1 MSDDDDRD
9 TLKILVATDNHLGV
23 WEKDEI
29 RKDDSFITF
38 EEILQ
43 IAQQQAV
50 DLVLLGGDLFHDNKP
65 SRSTIVRAIDILTRY
80 TLSDKPVAFQVVSD
94 QSVNF
99 VSRRVNFENSNLN
112 VGLPV
117 FTIHGNHDDPAG
129 ADNLSAVDVL
139 STCNLVNYFGKAAL
153 SGSGVG
159 KIRIEPVLLKKG
171 NTKVGIYG
179 LGNVRD
185 ERLGRM
191 FQTPGCVEWARPASS
206 PDCPQNEWFNVF
218 VLHQNRVPHSQNAKN
233 CIRESYLARFLDF
246 VIWGHEHECIP
257 ESWVSSCLRQDI
269 STQGIPNQAVVSCCL
284 ASAGEHA
291 ASEDKSFSLIQPGS
305 SVATALSEGESK
317 RKHVVLFEINRERYR
332 TINFPLE
339 SVRPFLH
346 DNVTLQDHV
355 EVAGEDSEAITAFLE
370 NKVEYMIQ
378 KANSRAV
385 GGRDT
390 MLPLIRLRVDYTG
403 FSTINAQRF
412 GQKFVGK
419 VANPHDI
426 LLWHKAPVRKA
437 KAPGEVSENASL
449 TDGIRPEALDE
460 RQIEDLIAEHLQ
472 QHLEILPEQDLANA
486 LHNFVDKDEKQALHD
501 CVRAALAET
510 QTAAV
515 ADRAAG
521 ATGPEGDV
529 DAAVNAQIQHRRN
542 QQSAQATTAS
552 AARILP
558 SGPSDA
564 SLPQPN
570 GIAAMDED
578 DDMSV
583 PRPSSSRPASAGQG
597 RASSR
602 PPTAPESAR
611 GRQATLGEAFGRS
624 GRSTQQGESSTRTA
638 RSPAPRGRRGRGAST
653 PAATPTPRRGA
664 TRQTAQQAAARMQ
677 QHASSEDLEPSG
689 SDAAEDLIDEIE
701 EDDDDVI
708 SLMDEDEPVAAGRKR
723 GARPPL
729 AMTARKRGPGAGSQA
744 PAGGGGFIADSDD
757 EAQAA
762 PPVSRA
768 GRRRALGASQRSG
781 LPLSSQPGT
790 SQLTAKSWGAPR

>member
-99 VSRRVNFENSNLN
+99 VSRRVNFENSNFN

-153 SGSGVG
+153 GGSGVG

-191 FQTPGCVEWARPASS
+191 FQTPGCVEWARPAGS

-257 ESWVSSCLRQDI
+257 ESW
-269 STQGIPNQAVVSCCL
+269 
-284 ASAGEHA
+284 EHA

-317 RKHVVLFEINRERYR
+317 KKHVVLFEINRERYR
-332 TINFPLE
+332 TVNFPLE
-339 SVRPFLH
+339 SVRPFTH

-437 KAPGEVSENASL
+437 KAPGEVSESASL
-449 TDGIRPEALDE
+449 TEGIRPEALDE

-521 ATGPEGDV
+521 AAGPEGDV
-529 DAAVNAQIQHRRN
+529 EAAVNAQIQHRRN

-558 SGPSDA
+558 SGPSDP
-564 SLPQPN
+564 SLPRPN
-570 GIAAMDED
+570 GAAAMDED
-578 DDMSV
+578 NDMGV
-583 PRPSSSRPASAGQG
+583 PGPSSSRPASAGQG
-597 RASSR
+597 RTGSR

-624 GRSTQQGESSTRTA
+624 GRSTQQGESSARTA
-638 RSPAPRGRRGRGAST
+638 RSPAPRGRRGRGAAT
-653 PAATPTPRRGA
+653 PAATPRRGA
-664 TRQTAQQAAARMQ
+664 TRQTAQQATARMQ
-677 QHASSEDLEPSG
+677 QRASSEDLEPSG

-701 EDDDDVI
+701 DDDDDVI
-708 SLMDEDEPVAAGRKR
+708 SLMDEDEPVAPGSRKR

-729 AMTARKRGPGAGSQA
+729 AMTARKRGPAAGSQA

>member
-1 MSDDDDRD
+1 MAAAASSVSVQKGSETRRPISFRGMSDDDDRD

-99 VSRRVNFENSNLN
+99 VSRRVNFENSNFN

-153 SGSGVG
+153 GGSGVG
-159 KIRIEPVLLKKG
+159 KIRIKPVLLQKG

-191 FQTPGCVEWARPASS
+191 FQTPGCVEWARPAGS

-257 ESWVSSCLRQDI
+257 ESW
-269 STQGIPNQAVVSCCL
+269 
-284 ASAGEHA
+284 EHA

-317 RKHVVLFEINRERYR
+317 KKHVVLFEINRERYR
-332 TINFPLE
+332 TVNFPLE
-339 SVRPFLH
+339 SVRPFTH

-437 KAPGEVSENASL
+437 KAPGEVSESASL
-449 TDGIRPEALDE
+449 TEGIRPEALDE

-521 ATGPEGDV
+521 AAGPEGDV
-529 DAAVNAQIQHRRN
+529 EAAVNAQIQHRRN

-558 SGPSDA
+558 SGPSDP
-564 SLPQPN
+564 SLPRPN
-570 GIAAMDED
+570 GAAAMDED
-578 DDMSV
+578 NDMGV
-583 PRPSSSRPASAGQG
+583 PGPSSSRPASAGQG
-597 RASSR
+597 RTGSR

-624 GRSTQQGESSTRTA
+624 GRSTQQGESSARTA
-638 RSPAPRGRRGRGAST
+638 RSPAPRGRRGRGAAT
-653 PAATPTPRRGA
+653 PAATPRRGA
-664 TRQTAQQAAARMQ
+664 TRQTAQQATARMQ
-677 QHASSEDLEPSG
+677 QRASSEDLEPSG

-701 EDDDDVI
+701 DDDDDVI
-708 SLMDEDEPVAAGRKR
+708 SLMDEDEPVAPGSRKR

-729 AMTARKRGPGAGSQA
+729 AMTARKRGPAAGSQA